1 MISAHTSV
9 RLLTTLLG
17 LSLLSTSQASVTF
30 GEPPVQIA
38 PGVNVVDGT
47 NVTLTA
53 NLTFAMPTSRVLI
66 QWQRN
71 GTPLMNGGRVKGVT
85 TNLLTIKGV
94 QKGDQGSYSYTVTRI
109 ENGTTQ
115 LPVLTSDAVDLY
127 VKVRPIITSQ
137 SSGGSYN
144 QDAALSLS
152 VEVSPDSEA
161 PLIYE
166 WQHNNQPIDTDLHP
180 SAATA
185 NFLIPARDSMN
196 PDEFPGVQW
205 RDAGS
210 YRVKIS
216 NGTGI
221 TIFSKPIPV
230 TVASAAVI
238 LTDLPSTVYVP
249 TKGKVKLA
257 IGAGGTPKLAYQWS
271 IDGEGNVA
279 KGGNAASI
287 AIAGTPENEGKVYR
301 VTVTNAAT
309 DGDHPPALSLG
320 ATVRVINKLV
330 APLVTGSLGG
340 NTYQKSFTFDKG
352 TTPVLE
358 VLASTDNTGD
368 LQYQWQKDGRDISDS
383 AAVGGTNAR
392 QLTFSDLSWADRGVY
407 RCIVRNQVSVVTS
420 KTFALGVNSP
430 PVILTEP
437 AASNVGITGGKAVL
451 SVVAGGSGKLS
462 YQWYKKDPGGDI
474 PLPKATSNK
483 LTLSKLLKTDV
494 DGDDYYCEVSNAFTP
509 TLGGGV
515 STSSAIANLVVYD
528 PVKIITHPQVS
539 AVGVRVGGTLSLSVG
554 ITGDDPVVYEWYF
567 NKKILTNGL
576 VGSATISGANTA
588 SLQIENIT
596 ESFAG
601 SFSCV
606 VRNAKIPG
614 TEKYLANVTS
624 KAAKVKIVIP
634 PGILQDTTA
643 TPASPIEEES
653 VTLSVVGSGSAPLKY
668 QWQKHNGGTWTDIKG
683 KTAAK
688 MTIAK
693 VQLSDSAQYRCV
705 VNNALNEPATST
717 PLNLQVQEIPEAII
731 TDFVPAKARGG
742 EKVRVLGTNIKYVK
756 AAKIGELNA
765 SFVIESPTSM
775 LITVPG
781 GAPLESVPEEQR
793 KIQLQTKNYT
803 HISAQPFTRTLNYAN
818 NGYDNATILT
828 GVRIIAE
835 GDNTDFTS
843 SEGGGFVGDVQTAC
857 YWWTA
862 PKTNNYAVV
871 ASCFFDA
878 SLMIYR
884 GTPFALGVREKAI
897 SFINRYTESLTFNA
911 VEGQNY
917 VIVVAGNTDPLSFGP
932 AEGAFRLDIFA
943 TREIIEDTG
952 SMAMTVGPPSAADL
966 EIQADAIAVEGGQM
980 QSEFKEFR
988 LGGVTGGDDPIV
1000 LTELVQDVP
1009 ADAPVVTTSFQ
1020 MILETPGEGVSGDG
1034 FGLLLYGEDDAA
1046 LAGIWIHARDGRVS
1060 ITDDQRDYVPSEQ
1073 VLLSG
1078 APHQVELTVDRVAGT
1093 WSATLDGAPLVNA
1106 THLPTAALF
1115 KELSP
1120 VWQASSDGS
1129 PPSTLVI
1136 RRFEVRAD

>member
-624 KAAKVKIVIP
+624 KAAKVKIVNP

-717 PLNLQVQEIPEAII
+717 PLNLQVQEIPEA
-731 TDFVPAKARGG
+731 TVSAFVPAKARAG
-742 EKVRVLGTNIKYVK
+742 EKVRVIGTNIKYVK
-756 AAKIGELNA
+756 GAKIGGVTA
-765 SFVIESPTSM
+765 SFVIESPTSV
-775 LITVPG
+775 LLTVPG
-781 GAPLESVPEEQR
+781 GAPLESVPSSER

-803 HISAQPFTRTLNYAN
+803 HDSEQPFTRTPSYSN
-818 NGYDNATILT
+818 NGFANATILT
-828 GVRIIAE
+828 GARVTVE
-835 GDNTDFTS
+835 GDNTGFPSD
-843 SEGGGFVGDVQTAC
+843 EGGSFVGDKHAAC

-878 SLMIYR
+878 SLTIYK
-884 GTPFALGVREKAI
+884 GTPFAVGAREKDI
-897 SFINRYTESLTFNA
+897 SIINVYTESLTFIA
-911 VEGQNY
+911 EAGKDY
-917 VIVVAGNTDPLSFGP
+917 LIVVSGNTSPLSYGP

-943 TREIIEDTG
+943 TAGSGDDTS
-952 SMAMTVGPPSAADL
+952 SMVAAEGPPSPVEL
-966 EIQADAIAVEGGQM
+966 EAQADSLAAGGGQM
-980 QSEFKEFR
+980 LSAYKEFR
-988 LGGVTGGDDPIV
+988 LGGTAGSDESVV
-1000 LTELVQDVP
+1000 LTDLVEGVP
-1009 ADAPVVTTSFQ
+1009 AEAAEITTSFQ
-1020 MILETPGEGVSGDG
+1020 MVLETPDEGVSGDG
-1034 FGLLLYGEDDAA
+1034 FGLLLYAEDDSP
-1046 LAGIWIHARDGRVS
+1046 LAGVWINARDGRVS
-1060 ITDDQRDYVPSEQ
+1060 VTDEEGSYVPTEQ

-1078 APHQVELTVDRVAGT
+1078 APHQVELIVNRATGT
-1093 WSATLDGAPLVNA
+1093 WTVTLDGVALADAVQ
-1106 THLPTAALF
+1106 LPAGSQF
-1115 KELSP
+1115 KEISP
-1120 VWQASSDGS
+1120 VWKAAEDGS
-1129 PPSTLVI
+1129 PPSALLI
-1136 RRFEVRAD
+1136 RHFEVRAD